1 MFNPNPVI
9 QVLPI
14 GDGQDCYVID
24 DALRKPE
31 QWSGKAAAYRALF
44 REPSGNAYP
53 GLELPMPEGIEQM
66 LLEFVTL
73 HLARRFRLRRLRIG
87 TCRLA
92 LVTKPPG
99 QLQPR
104 QWICHRDR
112 LKIQP
117 EERAIASVLY
127 LFDNPGLGG
136 TQFFRPKRDAA
147 AIDRLVH
154 DSSTLSAEAFT
165 GKYGLH
171 AGYMTDS
178 NEWFEKTLSVPAR
191 WNRMI
196 VYDGMVFHS
205 GDVRQPELL
214 SAEPASGR
222 LCLNGFFSGR
232 RSLA

>member
-9 QVLPI
+9 QALPI
-14 GDGQDCYVID
+14 FDGQVCYVID
-24 DALRKPE
+24 EALRRPE
-31 QWSGKAAAYRALF
+31 QWLEQALSHRALF
-44 REPSGNAYP
+44 REPAGNAYP
-53 GLELPMPEGIEQM
+53 GLELPLPEGIERM
-66 LLEFVTL
+66 LLEFVNL
-73 HLARRFRLRRLRIG
+73 HLGRRFHVRRLRIASG
-87 TCRLA
+87 RLA
-92 LVTKPPG
+92 LVTRPPG
-99 QLQPR
+99 LLQPR

-117 EERAIASVLY
+117 DERAIASVLY
-127 LFDNPGLGG
+127 LFDNPALGG

-154 DSSTLSAEAFT
+154 DSCTMPADAFSAR
-165 GKYGLH
+165 YGFQ

-178 NEWFEKTLSVPAR
+178 NAWFEKTLSVPAR

-205 GDVRQPELL
+205 GDIRQPE
-214 SAEPASGR
+214 SMGADPAAGR